1 MSDTPIRYRLKV
13 TKTQVGP
20 NGMWSVHRPDLGMV
34 GDGYIFEVLARN
46 VKDYRRA
53 NGIPI
58 GLEFEDELEQVL
70 CAQHPE
76 LAITDD
82 PRGPVDI
89 RPLRM
94 NDVLLGTKVMVR
106 FLASGMKVV
115 SQQEANR
122 RAAIC
127 NNCTLNIPFAKAC
140 GGGLCGELLE
150 IVNRVVGNNKTGYD
164 GNLHSCAICKCLLQ
178 AAIWIPLQTQVPPLS
193 DFQKAQF
200 ENVPTCWK
208 KQSLLDLQ
216 PK

>member
-1 MSDTPIRYRLKV
+1 MNDSPIRFRLKV

-20 NGMWSVHRPDLGMV
+20 NCMWQVNRPDLGMV
-34 GDGYIFEVLARN
+34 GEGYTFEVLAKE
-46 VKDYRRA
+46 VKAYRKA
-53 NGIPI
+53 NGIPV

-76 LAITDD
+76 LAVTDD
-82 PRGPVDI
+82 PRGPVDV

-106 FLASGMKVV
+106 FVGSGMKVV
-115 SQQEANR
+115 DQAEANR

-127 NNCTLNIPFAKAC
+127 NNCTLNIHFAKAC

-150 IVNRVVGNNKTGYD
+150 LVNLVIAGKKTMFD
-164 GNLHSCAICKCLLQ
+164 SQLQSCAICKCLLQ
-178 AAIWIPLQTQVPPLS
+178 LAIWLPLKTQVPPMS

-200 ENVPTCWK
+200 ENVPHCWK
-208 KQSLLDLQ
+208 KASLI
-216 PK
+216 PPA